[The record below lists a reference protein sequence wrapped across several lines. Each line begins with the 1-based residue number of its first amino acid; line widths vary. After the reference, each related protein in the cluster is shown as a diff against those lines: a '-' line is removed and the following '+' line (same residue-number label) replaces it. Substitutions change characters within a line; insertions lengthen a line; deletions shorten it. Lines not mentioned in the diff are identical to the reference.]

1 MEGFPSGI
9 AFSPNGDI
17 LWVGL
22 LGGETLKPIAGLL
35 EIDVENWSVSRE
47 MDMDALI
54 WDLAYL
60 PDSGTLFATDIEGSS
75 LHIIDVDLWEQ
86 VGTVEIPTSP
96 TGIAVDPIQGRIWVA
111 ASGADA
117 IATIDPTSE
126 LVTQWTPVTDLAWV
140 DEDGEPLPNS
150 NVNSLH
156 YDPMRDWLFATRGAD
171 NAVSIFDA
179 STMELI
185 GQLPTAWYPTAS
197 TYISETNTL
206 LIAEG
211 KGFGKGPDDE
221 ALTAEELEER
231 LRDGSLSIVALD
243 EVDLAEASLIAQE
256 AFERPIEQLPEC
268 DGFFPIPLNPE
279 VPSPIEHVI
288 LVVKEN
294 KTFDCVFGDLE
305 GMDVDVDPSLV
316 RWGEEI
322 TPNQHALAREFCLAD
337 NFYAEVP
344 NSDVGHVFLTAGHL
358 TEFVEHFWKEDAQY
372 GTNPTFSPLQPD
384 PPRLRQLVHPS
395 TGPRRLH
402 SNLWGNRGN
411 GCKNAV
417 GGRCAELH
425 RLGVSR
431 GVHCQL
437 RGHRYGEGGVRGCPD
452 SRRETCGLYLYT
464 AAQ

>member
-1 MEGFPSGI
+1 MTWQTGYQEDGSYLLPGGRKLERAGVGVLLGGFPSEILAHPTLPIAYALIAGRNERHIAVVDLETQTEIQRLSPTGTFTGMALHPNASNLVVAGGGGRAVDRFTIGADGLLTPGESLSVEGFPSGI

-211 KGFGKGPDDE
+211 KASG
-221 ALTAEELEER
+221 
-231 LRDGSLSIVALD
+231 RDRTMKLS
-243 EVDLAEASLIAQE
+243 
-256 AFERPIEQLPEC
+256 
-268 DGFFPIPLNPE
+268 
-279 VPSPIEHVI
+279 
-288 LVVKEN
+288 
-294 KTFDCVFGDLE
+294 
-305 GMDVDVDPSLV
+305 
-316 RWGEEI
+316 
-322 TPNQHALAREFCLAD
+322 
-337 NFYAEVP
+337 
-344 NSDVGHVFLTAGHL
+344 
-358 TEFVEHFWKEDAQY
+358 
-372 GTNPTFSPLQPD
+372 
-384 PPRLRQLVHPS
+384 
-395 TGPRRLH
+395 
-402 SNLWGNRGN
+402 
-411 GCKNAV
+411 
-417 GGRCAELH
+417 
-425 RLGVSR
+425 
-431 GVHCQL
+431 QL
-437 RGHRYGEGGVRGCPD
+437 RNW
-452 SRRETCGLYLYT
+452 RRDFGTVPCRLWPWMRWISPKPV
-464 AAQ
+464 